1 MNENNITINSEEDA
15 KLHIIIPLL
24 HSLGFVEELQFEG
37 SFYVRLG
44 HNTVEIANSKRQ
56 GIGGRYDILV
66 RYQGRNLCIFEIKS
80 TDQSLT
86 DDDRDQAISYARL
99 VHPICPLAVLSN
111 GIDIRIFD
119 VVTKELL
126 NQSTITGIGGLNF
139 TVNLDIEVKLRHE
152 ALLHF
157 IGLSKQNL
165 KTFCELQKTS
175 RMQQLA
181 GTEMDRTLKKYIPSL
196 YVKRNEQDN
205 AFLTFTKQQQKN
217 VFTIIG
223 SSGVGKTNWMCYMAN
238 NGVDLERNQM
248 SLFYAGMNLGQN
260 LIDTIAD
267 DFNITFSSERIN
279 IQLLKN
285 LSEFLRN
292 NSFEL
297 FLFIDAIEEWTH
309 ENPSREIDSLINSI
323 QLLNAPIKLVISC
336 KITVWPNFMWRNGNP
351 SLLMLNLFSSFWAYN
366 SNNREDQTNI
376 SNEPINLNYFS
387 QEELDEAVEKYSNLY
402 HVAGL
407 GQPNIKLIIRDPFM
421 LRLIS
426 EVYENQVT
434 SIPVDIEEERLFR
447 AYIEKKQIV
456 IGDNQLR
463 IRMAQ
468 IARCS
473 LESGSTSVFES
484 DLGLAVDQGFDSM
497 VNHGILQRSE
507 DSHGRKRIAF
517 YFNALRD
524 YLISIDVLR
533 LDTIPLMEF
542 KKTFEK
548 LFSNPVGQSVVN
560 WYYKYATQEQ
570 RAYLLERSEY
580 RALSFLQT
588 YRELILRNTPKLKNK
603 IEPFSMAEIG
613 LCVNF
618 SSLGNPG
625 FGFRILTEDCPQLK
639 IYESETPNDLRY
651 SWDVPRWHRSSTN
664 FMTMLPE
671 EAAFVFYKQQL
682 NEIVSKGKLN
692 EDFILPLI
700 IEKLYALVYF
710 YRKQFDLQVINPLFS
725 DLPIAIDYLEQK
737 LHELKAYMLA
747 TEEILTSNGN
757 IKNVP
762 IRKAELLQQNDILP
776 SPTMGFSFGT
786 TRESFPLEE
795 FEFYIAQLKALE
807 IPNISPLLPCAD
819 IKPQRGCCTE
829 DLYSRERKEFVVK
842 KFYEYFLPTLRLII
856 STNFPSLD
864 FQMLPYGTNLDVN
877 YHDSRNWSLSE
888 LWYINGTE
896 DKTTVTFD
904 PEIYHNVDKYPE
916 AHQISATFSRVIQ
929 CYNNPTYPSV
939 STSSYTPLRNRIYK
953 EVKKRLDHVL
963 KNINYTML

>member
-1 MNENNITINSEEDA
+1 MNENKITINSEEDA

-24 HSLGFVEELQFEG
+24 RSLGFVEELQFEE

-44 HNTVEIANSKRQ
+44 RNAARIDNSSTQ

-66 RYQGRNLCIFEIKS
+66 RYQGGNLCIFEIKS

-111 GIDIRIFD
+111 GNDIRIFD

-126 NQSTITGIGGLNF
+126 SQSTITGIGGLKF

-175 RMQQLA
+175 KMQQLA

-205 AFLTFTKQQQKN
+205 AFLTFTNQQRKN
-217 VFTIIG
+217 AFTIIG
-223 SSGVGKTNWMCYMAN
+223 PSGVGKTNWMCYMAD

-248 SLFYAGMNLGQN
+248 SLFYAGMDLGQS
-260 LIDTIAD
+260 LIGTIAD
-267 DFNITFSSERIN
+267 DFNVTFSSEPTN
-279 IQLLKN
+279 NQFLKN
-285 LSEFLRN
+285 LSEFLRR
-292 NSFEL
+292 NSSEL
-297 FLFIDAIEEWTH
+297 FLFIDAIDEWTH
-309 ENPSREIDSLINSI
+309 ENPSRELDNFINSI
-323 QLLNAPIKLVISC
+323 QLLNAPIKLVLSC
-336 KITVWPNFMWRNGNP
+336 KITIWPNFMWRNGNP
-351 SLLMLNLFSSFWAYN
+351 SLLMLNLFSSFSAYRPDN
-366 SNNREDQTNI
+366 CEDQKNTF
-376 SNEPINLNYFS
+376 SEPIDLNYYS
-387 QEELDEAVEKYSNLY
+387 QEELDKAVEKYSDLY
-402 HVAGL
+402 HVTGL
-407 GQPNIKLIIRDPFM
+407 DQPNINKIIHDPFM

-426 EVYENQVT
+426 EVYENQ
-434 SIPVDIEEERLFR
+434 SIPLNIEEERLFR
-447 AYIEKKQIV
+447 AYIEKKQII
-456 IGDNQLR
+456 IGDNR
-463 IRMAQ
+463 IRIKMSQ
-468 IARCS
+468 IARYC
-473 LESGSTSVFES
+473 LESGNTSVFES
-484 DLGLAVDQGFDSM
+484 DLEVSIDQGFDSM

-517 YFNALRD
+517 YFNSLRD
-524 YLISIDVLR
+524 YLISMDILR
-533 LDTIPLMEF
+533 LDTIPLTEF
-542 KKTFEK
+542 KQTFEK
-548 LFSNPVGQSVVN
+548 LFSNSVGQSVVN
-560 WYYKYATQEQ
+560 WYYKYATGEQ
-570 RAYLLERSEY
+570 KAYLLERLEY

-603 IEPFSMAEIG
+603 VEPFSMAEIG

-618 SSLGNPG
+618 SSIGGTG
-625 FGFRILTEDCPQLK
+625 FGFSILTENCPQLK
-639 IYESETPNDLRY
+639 IFESGIPNDLRY
-651 SWDVPRWHRSSTN
+651 SRDVPRWHRSSTN
-664 FMTMLPE
+664 FMTILPE

-682 NEIVSKGKLN
+682 AEIVSNGKLN
-692 EDFILPLI
+692 EDFIVPLI
-700 IEKLYALVYF
+700 IEKLYALVYI

-757 IKNVP
+757 LKNVP
-762 IRKAELLQQNDILP
+762 FRKAELLQQNDILP
-776 SPTMGFSFGT
+776 SPTMGFSFET

-795 FEFYIAQLKALE
+795 FELYIAQLKALN
-807 IPNISPLLPCAD
+807 ILDISPLLPCAD
-819 IKPQRGCCTE
+819 IKPQRGCCKE
-829 DLYSRERKEFVVK
+829 DLYSRERKELVVK

-856 STNFPSLD
+856 STNFPTLD
-864 FQMLPYGTNLDVN
+864 SQMLPYRTNLDVN

-888 LWYINGTE
+888 LWYINETE

-904 PEIYHNVDKYPE
+904 SEIHQNIDKYPE
-916 AHQISATFSRVIQ
+916 AHQISTTFSHVIQ
-929 CYNNPTYPSV
+929 CHNTPIYPSV

-953 EVKKRLDHVL
+953 EVKERLEHVL
-963 KNINYTML
+963 EHFNYNTL